1 MLHLYDRATM
11 AHALTLDL
19 EPRLHALLAER
30 IGSLVTA
37 DHDLSDQ
44 TEFLVI
50 EPGDTEEDVIRAVG
64 FSPLVEPVDGTR
76 FGQPGFET
84 WWDWLANRDGWFE
97 MIVTFGSTF
106 AYVLLIRDAD
116 GPFYVLCRANLQ
128 CPPLE

>member
-1 MLHLYDRATM
+1 MLHLFDRATM

-19 EPRLHALLAER
+19 EPRLYALLAER

-37 DHDLSDQ
+37 DHDLTDQ

-50 EPGDTEEDVIRAVG
+50 EPGDTEEDIIHAVG

-76 FGQPGFET
+76 FGQPGFYP

-106 AYVLLIRDAD
+106 ACVLLIRDAD
-116 GPFYVLCRANLQ
+116 GPFHALCRANLQ
-128 CPPLE
+128 RPPLE